1 MTLLRVF
8 SNLFFD
14 QFNMQNQANPS
25 TSNNL
30 QDSASAIETSSLY
43 HRDVAA
49 NQLQTY
55 RSNNEPTLMTSLS
68 GMPIGDKVY
77 SLTAGSRG
85 PILLQDTCLL
95 DEIGQFNEEKI
106 PERCSFGK
114 GTGAFGI
121 FQCTTDTA
129 STFTRAQ
136 FLDTRNKQTPVA
148 MRFSRFRSELG
159 SSDTVRD
166 LRGMSIRFYTDCGNF
181 DLICNHL
188 PVFFIRDPIL
198 YPSLVH
204 SQKRNPVT
212 NLFDYDAYWD
222 FLTLRPET
230 THCLVNNP
238 SIHPLGESICLS
250 RSYCTVIVEYP
261 MVIAI

>member
-1 MTLLRVF
+1 
-8 SNLFFD
+8 
-14 QFNMQNQANPS
+14 MQNQ
-25 TSNNL
+25 SNNISSGNIVSSEE
-30 QDSASAIETSSLY
+30 DTSL

-55 RSNNEPTLMTSLS
+55 RSNNEPILMTSLS

-77 SLTAGSRG
+77 SLTVGSRG
-85 PILLQDTCLL
+85 PILLQDTYLL
-95 DEIGQFNEEKI
+95 DELGQFNEEKI
-106 PERCSFGK
+106 PQRCSYAK
-114 GTGAFGI
+114 GCGAFGY
-121 FQCTTDTA
+121 FQCTTDIG
-129 STFTRAQ
+129 STLTRAN
-136 FLDTRNKQTPVA
+136 FLQINNKQTPIA
-148 MRFSRFRSELG
+148 IRFSSFKSDLG

-166 LRGMSIRFYTDCGNF
+166 IRGMSIKFYTDCGNF

-198 YPSLVH
+198 YPSLLH

-230 THCLVNNP
+230 THCLVK
-238 SIHPLGESICLS
+238 
-250 RSYCTVIVEYP
+250 VEFL
-261 MVIAI
+261 IKLFFLHLINLDITL